1 MRNRGKIFFVTLFM
15 GFYVLLTP
23 ALSGGEQAEPDV
35 KNLRAMTRDS
45 GVAYPKE
52 NLAVASGVGWIKEDT
67 AQGRLL
73 ARRAALLDAR
83 RNLLAL
89 RRKLL
94 DKSRYSK
101 GVSGHVA
108 AHQIRGER
116 IDGDLYFVE
125 VETFLDELLKPNFSA
140 KFFMLLE

>member
-1 MRNRGKIFFVTLFM
+1 MRNRGQKFFVALFM

-89 RRKLL
+89 RRKLF
-94 DKSRYSK
+94 DKSHSAT
-101 GVSGHVA
+101 GVSGHIA
-108 AHQIRGER
+108 AHQIRKER
-116 IDGDLYFVE
+116 IEGDLYFME
-125 VETFLDELLKPNFSA
+125 IEAPLDELLKPDFSA
-140 KFFMLLE
+140 KFFMLME